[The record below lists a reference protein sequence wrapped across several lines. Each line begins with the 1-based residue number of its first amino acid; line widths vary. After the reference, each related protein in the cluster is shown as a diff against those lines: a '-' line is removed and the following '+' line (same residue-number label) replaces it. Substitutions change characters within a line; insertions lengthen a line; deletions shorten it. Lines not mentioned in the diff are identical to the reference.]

1 MKKVSKILVL
11 FVFAL
16 TILINTD
23 VEAASKVQLNKK
35 TVTLHE
41 GRKVTLK
48 MKGVKSKA
56 IKWSTSNKRIVKVSS
71 SGKVTAMKTGK
82 ATITAKYKGKKRKCK
97 VTVGT
102 HSWKNKTYKEIVMHP
117 GETHPVV
124 ICVCGAK
131 FDSIDALWAHQDIN
145 PDTCFDFTSREETS
159 DGWEETIYHHK
170 RVCSCGAEEAID

>member
-56 IKWSTSNKRIVKVSS
+56 IKWSTSNKRIAKVSS

-117 GETHPVV
+117 GETRVV
-124 ICVCGAK
+124 WICVCGAK
-131 FDSIDALWAHQDIN
+131 FYSGDELTAHQALDWECG
-145 PDTCFDFTSREETS
+145 DSTTHEETS
-159 DGWEETIYHHK
+159 GGWEETIYHHK